1 MADTGE
7 IVERVVV
14 VERVAA
20 HVFWYMIVVDWV
32 LLVCW
37 LVLREEMFCG
47 KLVSKNVRSFIG
59 GYGEYLYCSQMRLS
73 YCT

>member
-7 IVERVVV
+7 IVEEGVV

-47 KLVSKNVRSFIG
+47 KLVGKNVRSFIG
-59 GYGEYLYCSQMRLS
+59 GCSECLYCSQMRLS